1 MKKTVMTAMAK
12 IIPTLILGY
21 TSSEERVSVV
31 DPAAFSSITK
41 TV

>member
-1 MKKTVMTAMAK
+1 MITAMAK

-21 TSSEERVSVV
+21 TSFEERISVV

-41 TV
+41 TESF